1 MTDCFCTHQ
10 WQDDVIVLLSLIT
23 IDCSDLNRFLNFL
36 EATILKS
43 RYLFVQNQQWKH
55 LKNVWNMFKVNKIVD
70 VVLVKRR
77 QNHITEVVVVS
88 LMLTWTDNS
97 NFSGCSI
104 VDFEQVIA
112 ELNSA
117 NHNIQ
122 TFWYFFSG
130 VSRRLKQW
138 KILDLL
144 WEKTLKIPT
153 EFIQNNNHKG
163 ILNKQT
169 IS

>member
-1 MTDCFCTHQ
+1 
-10 WQDDVIVLLSLIT
+10 
-23 IDCSDLNRFLNFL
+23 
-36 EATILKS
+36 
-43 RYLFVQNQQWKH
+43 
-55 LKNVWNMFKVNKIVD
+55 MFKVNKIVE

-97 NFSGCSI
+97 NFSGCPI

-122 TFWYFFSG
+122 TFWYFSQGFH
-130 VSRRLKQW
+130 VAWNNERFL
-138 KILDLL
+138 ICF
-144 WEKTLKIPT
+144 EKKL
-153 EFIQNNNHKG
+153 
-163 ILNKQT
+163 
-169 IS
+169 